1 MIATNFK
8 CAMGRF
14 DPAET
19 LEESIAFASEQL
31 YPSIRKCFMLLF
43 VMPVSTATAE
53 RSFSTMRRVKT
64 YLRSTM
70 GTERLSGLGLLN
82 VYREREINA
91 EHVVDIFAQRK
102 DRRLA

>member
-53 RSFSTMRRVKT
+53 RSLPQCEGSRHTCGVQWGRNACLDLDSLTYIGKEKLTLSMWSTFLHK
-64 YLRSTM
+64 
-70 GTERLSGLGLLN
+70 E
-82 VYREREINA
+82 
-91 EHVVDIFAQRK
+91 
-102 DRRLA
+102 